1 MARRGGSDDVAGKTI
16 EAAGGIVVRK
26 GSGKSP
32 TSRVG
37 KLIAVVQRSKDD
49 AWVLPRGKLKRDENP
64 AAAAR
69 REVVEETGHRVE
81 VHEYLGAITYRAGG
95 RPKVVQFW
103 RMEAE
108 PDPSHELM
116 PDIVAVDWLPL
127 KAAIRRLSY
136 PLEKLFLRHA
146 IARALKKRR
155 VKNAKAK
162 TVTGKKKSAKAKP
175 AKAVKAKK
183 KAVLKA
189 TSGKAARAH
198 RELKHQAKAAEAKN
212 KSKKK
217 AKNKT
222 KDKAKGKNKNIDKP
236 TKADRKAPK
245 PKKAKPKESKP
256 KETKPTKAKGGKS
269 KHDGARHAAEVPTA
283 AHPPAAMKPV
293 VVAALPPR
301 APMQPH
307 TTERNAGP
315 RKTIL
320 QRVLGRLSG

>member
-1 MARRGGSDDVAGKTI
+1 MARRGGSSDVAGKTI

-26 GSGKSP
+26 DA
-32 TSRVG
+32 G

-64 AAAAR
+64 VAAAR

-81 VHEYLGAITYRAGG
+81 VHEYLGAITYRAGR

-108 PDPSHELM
+108 PEASHDLM

-146 IARALKKRR
+146 IARALTKRR

-162 TVTGKKKSAKAKP
+162 AAAGKKKSGKPTPVKAVKT
-175 AKAVKAKK
+175 KTVKAKK
-183 KAVLKA
+183 KAGLKA
-189 TSGKAARAH
+189 SSGKAARAH

-212 KSKKK
+212 KFKNKAKNK

-222 KDKAKGKNKNIDKP
+222 KNKNKRKDKLA
-236 TKADRKAPK
+236 KADRKAAKRKKTKPKERGSKERK
-245 PKKAKPKESKP
+245 PKKGKDGTSKRGRSP
-256 KETKPTKAKGGKS
+256 
-269 KHDGARHAAEVPTA
+269 AEVPTPVQA
-283 AHPPAAMKPV
+283 PAAVKPG
-293 VVAALPPR
+293 VVAALPARPA
-301 APMQPH
+301 APPH
-307 TTERNAGP
+307 AAERNSGP